1 MDPVTETF
9 CFSAQQTPSSGGI
22 EEPGVNLGFGGTTK
36 RARAD
41 TEGKCGNG
49 STGKV
54 TNLASGNMSGG
65 NGYSG
70 GNSNYASGNRNGG
83 NGYAGGYKS
92 GGNVNASGNVNFASG
107 NRNGGNGYVAG
118 NTKSGLNGHIG
129 RNEAVGYAR
138 HGSDGINRKM
148 NGDVAES
155 RHEGKDYVKN
165 GNNFSVGRGASG
177 SRFAVLN
184 EEVEASTSE
193 EILVSDSNLHKGNN
207 TFADNA
213 LVEIT
218 NFSRKQSIKAG
229 KGVKKI
235 TKKTDKLGIKK
246 TGLQGNVSFFKGN
259 MSLNGQTQVQPPPVI
274 EKESE
279 VQGSVNVCEL
289 EDICQIE
296 REGIAKLGFWQIQID
311 EKDRYK
317 TAFTV
322 PFGQ

>member
-1 MDPVTETF
+1 ME
-9 CFSAQQTPSSGGI
+9 
-22 EEPGVNLGFGGTTK
+22 
-36 RARAD
+36 D
-41 TEGKCGNG
+41 TQIGPDKEVSLYGPWLLVSYGKQGNRNSKGYVGKGGNG
-49 STGKV
+49 STGNV
-54 TNLASGNMSGG
+54 ANLASGNRSGG
-65 NGYSG
+65 NGYSS

-148 NGDVAES
+148 NGDVAET
-155 RHEGKDYVKN
+155 RHEGKEYVKN

-193 EILVSDSNLHKGNN
+193 EILVSDSNLQKGNN

-229 KGVKKI
+229 KGVKK
-235 TKKTDKLGIKK
+235 D
-246 TGLQGNVSFFKGN
+246 
-259 MSLNGQTQVQPPPVI
+259 QPPPVI

-289 EDICQIE
+289 EDIYETE
-296 REGIAKLGFWQIQID
+296 REGIAKLGIHNSAVMHID
-311 EKDRYK
+311 NNFDAVASNLEE
-317 TAFTV
+317 AMAAISE
-322 PFGQ
+322 